1 MDKKQEATA
10 REGRDEN
17 KKEREKIRREKG
29 KIRKNELSVFRNC
42 KVEMNL

>member
-29 KIRKNELSVFRNC
+29 KIRKINYLFLEIVKL
-42 KVEMNL
+42 K